1 MLAAHDVRVEVVHV
15 NGELVVQVRDDV
27 LAEVRC
33 PVLGSLQEFAHQ
45 ELTRKDVVA
54 HAGEAVARIAWHFL
68 GVLGLFLEADHASVL
83 VDFDDAE
90 FAGFRDGN
98 GNGRDGEERRP
109 AQVEINHLVDVHL
122 VDVVAAENGH
132 EVRSFVRD
140 EVDVLEDGVGSPLV
154 PVVAG
159 AHLRGHE
166 VNVLV
171 EARVQVP
178 GRRNVL
184 VQRVTLELRK
194 DLDLEDTGIDE
205 IVEDEVDDA
214 VGPAEVDRRLGTVA
228 GEGLETAALAARHDH
243 AQDVFLVFSIIGP
256 AHNASGWIPCSLL
269 RVKFT
274 FFWGR
279 KEVVRH

>member
-1 MLAAHDVRVEVVHV
+1 MPR
-15 NGELVVQVRDDV
+15 
-27 LAEVRC
+27 
-33 PVLGSLQEFAHQ
+33 SHQ

-54 HAGEAVARIAWHFL
+54 HAGEAVARIARHFL

-90 FAGFRDGN
+90 FAGFRDGD